1 MWRLP
6 RSNGTCHDSHPATAR
21 HIRPLDLSLR
31 HVRRHDATD
40 DYRGVP
46 EDAEVVLAKW
56 ERGRQPDGIKRWN
69 HATLD
74 EVRDGLHQTGYPPE
88 RVRFVP
94 GDVLETVTPNSHDR
108 IAFLRLDTDWHAS
121 TKHELECLYGRLV
134 VGGVLVI
141 DDYGR
146 WRGSRKATD
155 EFLETLGS
163 DAPLLVRTSGERV
176 CVKLR

>member
-1 MWRLP
+1 M
-6 RSNGTCHDSHPATAR
+6 
-21 HIRPLDLSLR
+21 
-31 HVRRHDATD
+31 
-40 DYRGVP
+40 
-46 EDAEVVLAKW
+46 
-56 ERGRQPDGIKRWN
+56 
-69 HATLD
+69 
-74 EVRDGLHQTGYPPE
+74 
-88 RVRFVP
+88 
-94 GDVLETVTPNSHDR
+94 LETVTPKSHDR

-155 EFLETLGS
+155 DFLEALGR